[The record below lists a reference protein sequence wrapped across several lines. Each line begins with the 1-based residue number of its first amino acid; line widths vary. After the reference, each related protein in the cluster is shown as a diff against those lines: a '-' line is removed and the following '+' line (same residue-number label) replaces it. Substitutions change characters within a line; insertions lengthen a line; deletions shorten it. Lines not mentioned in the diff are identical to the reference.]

1 MTGTVLILGGTG
13 KIGRH
18 SAKAFEAAGWQVKQF
33 DRHND
38 DMPSAAEGCD
48 VIVNG
53 LNPPNYHNW
62 QETIPR
68 ITAQV
73 IDAARQSG
81 ATVIL
86 PGNVYHFGGN
96 GGTWSEHTPPKPV
109 SRKGRIR
116 LDMERAYADSGV
128 QTIILRAG
136 NFIDPDR
143 RGCIMSEIYLRD
155 ITRGRITLP
164 GPAGIRQA
172 MCYLP
177 DWGRASAALAEKRH
191 ELSRFEDI
199 PFPGYTLSAQE
210 IKCELERITGRS
222 LTFKRFPWWMLTIAG
237 PFWELARE
245 LSEMRYL
252 WETDHALCGRRFSAL
267 LPDFE
272 DTPLDEVMRSALKI
286 NPRIRRRRSLPT
298 TRRQPQLQP
307 R

>member
-1 MTGTVLILGGTG
+1 MTDTVLILGGTG

-18 SAKAFEAAGWQVKQF
+18 SAEAFEAAGWQVRQF
-33 DRHND
+33 DRRKD
-38 DMPSAAEGCD
+38 DMDTAAQGCD

-62 QETIPR
+62 QETIPK

-73 IDAARQSG
+73 IAAARKSG
-81 ATVIL
+81 ATVIV
-86 PGNVYHFGGN
+86 PGNVYHFGDN
-96 GGTWSEHTPPKPV
+96 GGTWSEHTPPNPV

-116 LDMERAYADSGV
+116 LDMERAYAESDV
-128 QTIILRAG
+128 QTIVLRAG
-136 NFIDPDR
+136 NFIDPER

-155 ITRGRITLP
+155 IARGRITLP
-164 GPAGIRQA
+164 GPAEVRQA

-177 DWGRASAALAEKRH
+177 DWGRASVALAEKRH

-199 PFPGYTLSAQE
+199 PFPGHTLSAQE
-210 IKCELERITGRS
+210 IKAELERITGRR
-222 LTFKRFPWWMLTIAG
+222 LTFKRFPWWVFTMGG

-252 WETDHALCGRRFSAL
+252 WETDHALSERRFKAL

-272 DTPLDEVMRSALKI
+272 DTPLDEVMRSAL
-286 NPRIRRRRSLPT
+286 PSLRANWANFEEP
-298 TRRQPQLQP
+298 QPAG
-307 R
+307 